1 MSNFPSEVVLFLLVV
16 VLSFLVYTR
25 RKKSVLPLPPGPP
38 KLPIIGNLFNL
49 PSQPE
54 WECFRRWG
62 KEYSL
67 SRSFSQEAPE
77 TIFFVR
83 IWYYP
88 SERCRNVARRSQLRE
103 SGQWPSGQTIL
114 NILQSVS
121 SQNCMRHMMLNLN
134 IVLTLFSSTEC
145 EF

>member
-1 MSNFPSEVVLFLLVV
+1 MSNIPSDVVLFLLVV

-54 WECFRRWG
+54 WEYFHRWG

-67 SRSFSQEAPE
+67 SKSFPHEVTE
-77 TIFFVR
+77 NIFLLESDV
-83 IWYYP
+83 IHL
-88 SERCRNVARRSQLRE
+88 SVAGMSL
-103 SGQWPSGQTIL
+103 
-114 NILQSVS
+114 
-121 SQNCMRHMMLNLN
+121 
-134 IVLTLFSSTEC
+134 IVLNSVKAANDLLDKRSSIYSNR
-145 EF
+145 